1 MEICDK
7 YTRKILKY
15 KDLDLYVVFYSDWCP
30 YCKTAFELLKNKDK
44 SFKGYNIDKINGQL
58 DTLLECFNNNKDK
71 IQFNETH
78 KTRPII
84 FFKGQY
90 IGGYDKLKSKLE

>member
-15 KDLDLYVVFYSDWCP
+15 KDLDLYIVFYSNWCP
-30 YCKTAFELLKNKDK
+30 YCKMTFELLKSKEK
-44 SFKGYNIDKINGQL
+44 SFKGYNIEKIDGQL
-58 DTLLECFNNNKDK
+58 NKLLECFNYNKEK
-71 IQFNETH
+71 IHFKETH

-84 FFKGQY
+84 FFKGNY
-90 IGGYDKLKSKLE
+90 LGGYDKLKSKLK